1 MNYITRER
9 VHVDRIATAWAIRK
23 FVDADATFQFVPRT
37 RDVRGMDGVPF
48 DVRGAALTHRG
59 GRCTFEVLLE
69 TYDLQD
75 PALKDMSQI
84 IHSAD
89 LPQDEPSTG
98 LAAGVLAIFDGVRD
112 GSDTDD
118 ERLNRGFIVCDALY
132 QYCQQHS
139 HSDGDPLATP
149 LMWLKSRRV

>member
-37 RDVRGMDGVPF
+37 RDVRGMDGIPF

-69 TYDLQD
+69 TLR
-75 PALKDMSQI
+75 P
-84 IHSAD
+84 
-89 LPQDEPSTG
+89 
-98 LAAGVLAIFDGVRD
+98 RR
-112 GSDTDD
+112 SD
-118 ERLNRGFIVCDALY
+118 
-132 QYCQQHS
+132 
-139 HSDGDPLATP
+139 ATC
-149 LMWLKSRRV
+149 